1 MAYEVFKSK
10 RLYSREI
17 QSAKNPYIRHFLVPK
32 EASFN
37 EEKMDLKSGNWK
49 SLNPNNIQ
57 KFSAVAHFFAE
68 KIYDENQIPVGI
80 INSSLGGSP
89 AQAWMTETALK
100 SFPEYY
106 AESQKMKNKLYV
118 DSIELLSLIHI

>member
-1 MAYEVFKSK
+1 MILKASNTIELKNILVGDVWVASGQSNMAYEVFKSK

-17 QSAKNPYIRHFLVPK
+17 QNAKNPYIRHFLVPK

-37 EEKMDLKSGNWK
+37 EKKMDLKSGNWK
-49 SLNPNNIQ
+49 SLNPNNIE

-68 KIYDENQIPVGI
+68 KIYDENQIPIGI

-89 AQAWMTETALK
+89 AQAWMTE
-100 SFPEYY
+100 
-106 AESQKMKNKLYV
+106 
-118 DSIELLSLIHI
+118 